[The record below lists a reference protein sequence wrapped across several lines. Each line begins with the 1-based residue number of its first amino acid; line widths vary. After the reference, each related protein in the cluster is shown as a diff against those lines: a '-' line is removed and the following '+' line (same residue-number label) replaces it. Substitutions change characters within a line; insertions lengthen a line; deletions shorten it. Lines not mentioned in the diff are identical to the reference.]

1 MGTIKDA
8 LCGRQDADPALQD
21 SRKVAQALALTSANI
36 GEYRMSTAVISLLI
50 RLEFLEERFEFLE
63 ELLKERGQG
72 AVDAGDN
79 RGGIPE

>member
-8 LCGRQDADPALQD
+8 LCGRPDTDPALQD
-21 SRKVAQALALTSANI
+21 SRKIAQALALTSANI

-50 RLEFLEERFEFLE
+50 RLEFLEE
-63 ELLKERGQG
+63 LLRERGQG
-72 AVDAGDN
+72 EVDAGNN